1 MTDAAP
7 APYPGELEREILLGD
22 GTRLMIRPI
31 RPDDEPGL
39 VNLYDRLSQHTAYQR
54 FFTVTKRLPPNWA
67 HFLANVDY
75 RRRLA
80 LVAEPEV
87 GELVAV
93 ARYEPT
99 DDEEVAE
106 VAFVVVDAYQGR
118 GLGKILL
125 DSLLEAAHARGIH
138 RFRAYVLA
146 DNARM
151 LGLLARFTHIVER
164 HVESGVASLLFERRI
179 DSPPPP

>member
-1 MTDAAP
+1 VGERDP
-7 APYPGELEREILLGD
+7 AETP
-22 GTRLMIRPI
+22 
-31 RPDDEPGL
+31 
-39 VNLYDRLSQHTAYQR
+39 
-54 FFTVTKRLPPNWA
+54 
-67 HFLANVDY
+67 
-75 RRRLA
+75 
-80 LVAEPEV
+80 
-87 GELVAV
+87 ELVAV

-125 DSLLEAAHARGIH
+125 HSLLEAAHARDIH

-179 DSPPPP
+179 DSPLPP